1 MIDWWSVI
9 WMTVASIGVLIS
21 AVALQDARHDAAIL
35 RAARVDGAKRILVVG
50 HIRRETMRLIVQV
63 CFLFAGVL
71 VLLPGLGYRLRTGFL
86 SEEETIKLLIV
97 VPAALIVLNSI
108 EDMRARQRLLNMLK

>member
-1 MIDWWSVI
+1 
-9 WMTVASIGVLIS
+9 MTVASIGVLIS
-21 AVALQDARHDAAIL
+21 AVALQDARHDAA
-35 RAARVDGAKRILVVG
+35 
-50 HIRRETMRLIVQV
+50 TMRLIVQV

>member
-9 WMTVASIGVLIS
+9 WTITASIGVVVSTI
-21 AVALQDARHDAAIL
+21 ALKDARHDEAIL
-35 RAARVDGAKRILVVG
+35 QAAKIDGAKRVVVVG

-63 CFLFAGVL
+63 CFLVTGVL
-71 VLLPGLGYRLRTGFL
+71 VLLPGSQTGPL
-86 SEEETIKLLIV
+86 SETEVIKILIV